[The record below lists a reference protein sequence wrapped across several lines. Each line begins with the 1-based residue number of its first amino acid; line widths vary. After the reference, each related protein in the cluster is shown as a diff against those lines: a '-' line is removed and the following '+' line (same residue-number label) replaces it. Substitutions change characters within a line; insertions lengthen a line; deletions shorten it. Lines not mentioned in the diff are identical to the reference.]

1 MSLPFQ
7 IEPLV
12 GSKLTIDSDL
22 RHGGGVL
29 GGDPSRHRPLMI
41 ISLAIPPTLDALA
54 HDALVL
60 PPDQRVALAYRLLV
74 GVDPGPEPGAEAAW
88 DAEIAQR
95 IARFDSGE
103 AKSVPAAEVFDRLH
117 QIAPE
122 P

>member
-1 MSLPFQ
+1 MLS
-7 IEPLV
+7 
-12 GSKLTIDSDL
+12 
-22 RHGGGVL
+22 
-29 GGDPSRHRPLMI
+29 I
-41 ISLAIPPTLDALA
+41 ISYAMPPTLDALA
-54 HDALVL
+54 HDALIL

-74 GVDPGPEPGAEAAW
+74 SVEPGPEPGAEAAW